1 MKGMKEAWRN
11 GIFVS
16 LNMKKLAIVGMMV
29 LAAWLSCK
37 TGMGDALLVIIPCG
51 LACLVSKEV

>member
-1 MKGMKEAWRN
+1 MKEAWRN

-29 LAAWLSCK
+29 FAAWLSCK